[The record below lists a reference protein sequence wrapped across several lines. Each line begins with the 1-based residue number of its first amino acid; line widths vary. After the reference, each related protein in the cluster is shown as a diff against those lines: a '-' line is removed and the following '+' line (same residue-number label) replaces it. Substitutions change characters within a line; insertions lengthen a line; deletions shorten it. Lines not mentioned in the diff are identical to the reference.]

1 MTNINNFDIV
11 KERIFCYYYIVKLCE
26 GDVMK
31 LLVVEDDRNLNK
43 SICEM
48 LSKFGQVDSS
58 FDGDDALFKID
69 QDIYDLIILDV
80 MLPNIDGFSILET
93 MRKTTTC
100 PVLMLTA
107 IDSIDNKV
115 KGLGLGADDYM
126 TKPFNRDELI
136 ARVSAILRRYNNNF
150 QGLNITFKD
159 MKFDVAHK
167 YVTINGE
174 KLNLLGKTYDILEYL
189 VRNKEIIITR
199 EQLFN
204 RIWGFESDTIWSVV
218 EVYISGLR
226 KVLKEYGYSKY
237 LKTLRSVGYMWS
249 EKE

>member
-1 MTNINNFDIV
+1 
-11 KERIFCYYYIVKLCE
+11 
-26 GDVMK
+26 MK
-31 LLVVEDDRNLNK
+31 LLVVEDDKNLNK

-48 LSKFGQVDSS
+48 LSSFGEIDSS
-58 FDGDDALFKID
+58 VDGEEALFKIE
-69 QDIYDLIILDV
+69 QDIYDLVILDI
-80 MLPNIDGFSILET
+80 MIPGLDGFQILDK
-93 MRKTTTC
+93 MRQTTTC

-107 IDSIDNKV
+107 KDSIEDKV

-126 TKPFNRDELI
+126 TKPFYRDELI
-136 ARVSAILRRYNNNF
+136 ARVTALLRRSNNSF
-150 QGLNITFKD
+150 QGLNLIFKD
-159 MKFDVAHK
+159 MKFDLSHK
-167 YVTINGE
+167 IVTI
-174 KLNLLGKTYDILEYL
+174 KGKKIDIIGKSYDILEYL

-204 RIWGFESDTIWSVV
+204 RIWGFDSDTIWSVV

-226 KVLKEYGYSKY
+226 KTLKEYGYSKY

>member
-1 MTNINNFDIV
+1 MIV
-11 KERIFCYYYIVKLCE
+11 MR
-26 GDVMK
+26 
-31 LLVVEDDRNLNK
+31 LLVVEDDKNLNK

-48 LSKFGQVDSS
+48 LSDFGQID
-58 FDGDDALFKID
+58 FAYDGDTALFKIE
-69 QDIYDLIILDV
+69 QDIYDLIVLDV
-80 MLPNIDGFSILET
+80 MLPGLNGFEIVER
-93 MRKTTTC
+93 MRKFTTC

-107 IDSIDNKV
+107 KDSIEDKV
-115 KGLGLGADDYM
+115 RGLGLGADDYM
-126 TKPFNRDELI
+126 TKPFYRDELI
-136 ARVSAILRRYNNNF
+136 ARVTALLRRYNNNF
-150 QGLNITFKD
+150 QGLNLIFHE
-159 MKFDVAHK
+159 MKFDLARKIVSIKGHK
-167 YVTINGE
+167 LDIF
-174 KLNLLGKTYDILEYL
+174 GKTYDILEYL

-204 RIWGFESDTIWSVV
+204 RIWGFDSDTIWSVV

>member
-1 MTNINNFDIV
+1 
-11 KERIFCYYYIVKLCE
+11 
-26 GDVMK
+26 MK
-31 LLVVEDDRNLNK
+31 LLVVEDDKNLNK

-48 LSKFGQVDSS
+48 LSSFGEIDSS
-58 FDGDDALFKID
+58 VDGEEALFKIE
-69 QDIYDLIILDV
+69 QDIYDLVILDI
-80 MLPNIDGFSILET
+80 MLPGLDGFQILDN
-93 MRKTTTC
+93 MRQTTTC

-107 IDSIDNKV
+107 KDSIEDKV

-126 TKPFNRDELI
+126 TKPFYRDELI
-136 ARVSAILRRYNNNF
+136 ARVTALLRRSNNSF
-150 QGLNITFKD
+150 QGLNLIFKD
-159 MKFDVAHK
+159 MKFDLSHK
-167 YVTINGE
+167 IVTI
-174 KLNLLGKTYDILEYL
+174 KGKKIDIIGKSYDILEYL

-204 RIWGFESDTIWSVV
+204 RIWGFDSDTIWSVV

-226 KVLKEYGYSKY
+226 KTLKEYGYSKY